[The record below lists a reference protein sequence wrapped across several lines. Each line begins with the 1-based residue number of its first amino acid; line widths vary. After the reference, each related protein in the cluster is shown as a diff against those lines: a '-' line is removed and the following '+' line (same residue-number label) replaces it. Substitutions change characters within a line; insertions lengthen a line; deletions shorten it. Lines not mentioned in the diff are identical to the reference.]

1 MKNSI
6 QFGLVLILGL
16 LFCND
21 TNAQRSFVGGGIT
34 YMNRNESSIDFNSE
48 YTRKYSAVGTTLT
61 YTRYSS
67 PRRGY
72 AFNVTPFLSGSG
84 TYSDFY
90 NGSGTKGDLKSTGY
104 AVGLS
109 VFGLLGSDYQ
119 SKVEW
124 GLINNAGFDIHPGAE
139 FMNASIDF
147 GVMARFRLNSK
158 MKIHTSFSPLKTS
171 FNLLSFNPVF
181 GVQFLYAPI

>member
-6 QFGLVLILGL
+6 QFVFVFILAL

-21 TNAQRSFVGGGIT
+21 THAQRSFIGGGIT
-34 YMNRNESSIDFNSE
+34 FMNRNQSYTDFSSE
-48 YTRKYSAVGTTLT
+48 YSRKYNAVGTTLS

-72 AFNVTPFLSGSG
+72 AFNVTPFLTGTGSYSEIDNG
-84 TYSDFY
+84 T
-90 NGSGTKGDLKSTGY
+90 GTKGDLKSTGY

-139 FMNASIDF
+139 FINASLDF

-158 MKIHTSFSPLKTS
+158 MKIHTSFYPLKSS
-171 FNLLSFNPVF
+171 FSLLSFNPVF